1 MEAARLAR
9 ECGRADLGSRAAL
22 LFSPDLLAIETGV
35 YDADLVRLLE
45 AALEALGDREAP
57 ERPRLLARLAVALHW
72 SDEPRERIA
81 ALVEEAVRGGE
92 RDERMASFVRTA
104 GSLALYS
111 VERPLEHIQESQY
124 GMVEDGSTSLLRSI
138 LRITA
143 LWQVGR
149 MRDVDIEI
157 EVFKGLVQRSRR
169 PSASWYVGMLEASV
183 ALMRGRYEV
192 AAELG
197 NKFLQEGLAV
207 EDQNALHS
215 FALQR
220 AMSAIDTGGLEE
232 LESSVVA
239 MASKFPRVEG
249 WQAGVCYLYSEL
261 GKQREA
267 LEVMESAVARGV
279 LKSFP
284 RNAWFGTLGSLTLA
298 CRVLEEQSIASELY
312 SLWKCFSGQMAV
324 VGFSSFCWGST
335 DRFLGVLA
343 GSLCKWE
350 AARLHF
356 GNAIASNKA
365 WGASPALAHTYADH
379 ALTLDRFRFGSG
391 RQSWDLALQL
401 ARSLGMSR
409 LESRILREAI

>member
-1 MEAARLAR
+1 M
-9 ECGRADLGSRAAL
+9 
-22 LFSPDLLAIETGV
+22 SPDLLAIETGV

-45 AALEALGDREAP
+45 AALEDLGDGDAR

-72 SDEPRERIA
+72 SDEPRERIS
-81 ALVEEAVRGGE
+81 ALVEEAVRGA
-92 RDERMASFVRTA
+92 DAAKDWRMASFVRTA

-111 VERPLEHIQESQY
+111 VERPLEHIRESEFPIE
-124 GMVEDGSTSLLRSI
+124 EDGSTPLLRSI

-149 MRDVDIEI
+149 MRDVDIGIDEFA
-157 EVFKGLVQRSRR
+157 VLVQRSRR
-169 PSASWYVGMLEASV
+169 PSAAWYVGMLKASV
-183 ALMRGRYEV
+183 ALMRGQYEA

-197 NKFLQEGLAV
+197 TEFLQQGLAA

-220 AMSAIDTGGLEE
+220 AMGAIDIGGLEE
-232 LESSVVA
+232 LEPSVVG

-261 GKQREA
+261 GKRREA

-279 LKSFP
+279 LESFP
-284 RNAWFGTLGSLTLA
+284 RNSWFGTLGSLTLA
-298 CRVLEEQSIASELY
+298 CRVLDQNNISPDLY
-312 SLWKCFSGQMAV
+312 SLWKRFAGQMAV
-324 VGFSSFCWGST
+324 VGFSSFCWGAT

-343 GSLCKWE
+343 GSLCKWR
-350 AARLHF
+350 AAQVHF
-356 GNAIASNKA
+356 ENAISSNKA
-365 WGASPALAHTYADH
+365 WGASPALAHTYADQ
-379 ALTLDRFRFGSG
+379 AVVLDRFRSGSG
-391 RQSWDLALQL
+391 RQSWEQALQL

-409 LESRILREAI
+409 LEGRIQRDAT